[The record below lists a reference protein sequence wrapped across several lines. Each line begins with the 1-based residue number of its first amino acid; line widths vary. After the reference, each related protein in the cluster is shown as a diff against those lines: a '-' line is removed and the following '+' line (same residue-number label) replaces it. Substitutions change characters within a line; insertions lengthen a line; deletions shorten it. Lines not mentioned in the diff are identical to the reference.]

1 MDEIVKYFQSLEQ
14 RLAAL
19 ETAEAK
25 EAEQE
30 NRIALLTAK
39 IGILEARIAEQENRI
54 AELEARPATVAAPE
68 VEPEVEV
75 EFEFD
80 ENYDEP
86 EESAE
91 QESEAIAEPEP
102 EVAPAPATEA
112 PVAEAP
118 IEQPEPAVEE
128 KPKAA
133 FDPSIGAP
141 VDNIRKA
148 ISVGDRFLFVR
159 ELFGGKGELLQIVID
174 ELNEM
179 HSLEE
184 ANAYLD
190 KHFNWDK
197 ESKTYQLFENILK
210 RRYC

>member
-19 ETAEAK
+19 ETAETK

-68 VEPEVEV
+68 VEV

-102 EVAPAPATEA
+102 EVAPATET

>member
-14 RLAAL
+14 RLAA
-19 ETAEAK
+19 
-25 EAEQE
+25 
-30 NRIALLTAK
+30 
-39 IGILEARIAEQENRI
+39 LEARIAEQENRI

-91 QESEAIAEPEP
+91 QESEAIAEQPEP
-102 EVAPAPATEA
+102 EVAPAPATETPA
-112 PVAEAP
+112 EEAP
-118 IEQPEPAVEE
+118 AEQPEPAVEE